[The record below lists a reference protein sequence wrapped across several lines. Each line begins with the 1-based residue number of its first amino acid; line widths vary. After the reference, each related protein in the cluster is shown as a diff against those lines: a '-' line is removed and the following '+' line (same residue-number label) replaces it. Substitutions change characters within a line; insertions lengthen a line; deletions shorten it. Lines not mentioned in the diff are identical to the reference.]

1 MLAHILNKEGV
12 ISLFLESSSRSIL
25 PNTNTMQQIIL
36 ASNKPGELGSEVHE
50 ESSKIPY
57 DALVISNKKLKESLF
72 QLKDKKNKEIDVI
85 VKSLIDAQFR
95 SQSLL
100 IEIDECKNYINSYN
114 KDIIIKS
121 KAIKSIVSSIDYKT
135 KTFENWADR
144 IIDTSHRKI
153 MNLKSN
159 IKKLSKYIAFNNS
172 NIKDKELESK
182 EKILMNLEESFQRQ
196 REYFNIKMLDSLER
210 WFLKIISPRL

>member
-1 MLAHILNKEGV
+1 MQ
-12 ISLFLESSSRSIL
+12 LEI
-25 PNTNTMQQIIL
+25 
-36 ASNKPGELGSEVHE
+36 SNKPELGRSEVHE

-57 DALVISNKKLKESLF
+57 DALVISNKKLKESLY

-85 VKSLIDAQFR
+85 AKSLIDAQFR
-95 SQSLL
+95 SQTLL

-121 KAIKSIVSSIDYKT
+121 KAIKSIVSSINYNT
-135 KTFENWADR
+135 KTFGNWADR
-144 IIDTSHRKI
+144 IIDMNLRKI
-153 MNLKSN
+153 TNLKSN
-159 IKKLSKYIAFNNS
+159 IKKFSKYIALNNS

-196 REYFNIKMLDSLER
+196 RDYFNLKMLDSLER
-210 WFLKIISPRL
+210 WFFKVIDFIIFS